1 MGILSLSGLTACMVT
16 ITRRYGN
23 TSPSAKW
30 RGLQTKCKPWRDRST
45 MIANALLSRYSK
57 AGVKKAADVGYT
69 GRDALES
76 EHVNYI
82 LFDCLHEASAD
93 SKPGTFNTKPMN
105 RLMDEIFAHLTTSL
119 PCITL
124 RTGFSSR

>member
-1 MGILSLSGLTACMVT
+1 
-16 ITRRYGN
+16 
-23 TSPSAKW
+23 
-30 RGLQTKCKPWRDRST
+30 